1 MTLDEMKEK
10 KIQMGYS
17 CEQIAKLSQVPLGT
31 VQKIFSG
38 ITRTPRYETLRAL
51 ERVFST
57 EISEENPEYVRTCM
71 MRESRTEYHVER
83 KPGDYTLEDYYAIPE
98 ERRVELIDGVI
109 YDIGAPSMIHQML
122 CGEIWRALREYIME
136 KKGRC
141 IAVQSPADVQLD
153 CNDKTIVQPDVFVIC
168 DREKILRHCLYG
180 APDLVVEILSK
191 ATRKK
196 DMGIKQAKYM
206 NAGVREYWIVDPD
219 ARKIVVYDLEQEKLP
234 VIYGFGDSVPVRIFQ
249 GECVIDFAQIY
260 GYIRFLYEK

>member
-1 MTLDEMKEK
+1 MNCLLYINLLIVSIKISNVIFLD
-10 KIQMGYS
+10 
-17 CEQIAKLSQVPLGT
+17 KLSRDKVWTALKT
-31 VQKIFSG
+31 RHTSASSG
-38 ITRTPRYETLRAL
+38 DPIEA
-51 ERVFST
+51 
-57 EISEENPEYVRTCM
+57 
-71 MRESRTEYHVER
+71 
-83 KPGDYTLEDYYAIPE
+83 
-98 ERRVELIDGVI
+98 
-109 YDIGAPSMIHQML
+109 ML
-122 CGEIWRALREYIME
+122 FVNGKEGGEIAPKHNGKIEIDAYVAGYDKLEKDEVIQNGKVITASYMTDIME

>member
-83 KPGDYTLEDYYAIPE
+83 
-98 ERRVELIDGVI
+98 
-109 YDIGAPSMIHQML
+109 
-122 CGEIWRALREYIME
+122 
-136 KKGRC
+136 
-141 IAVQSPADVQLD
+141 
-153 CNDKTIVQPDVFVIC
+153 
-168 DREKILRHCLYG
+168 
-180 APDLVVEILSK
+180 
-191 ATRKK
+191 
-196 DMGIKQAKYM
+196 
-206 NAGVREYWIVDPD
+206 
-219 ARKIVVYDLEQEKLP
+219 
-234 VIYGFGDSVPVRIFQ
+234 
-249 GECVIDFAQIY
+249 
-260 GYIRFLYEK
+260 